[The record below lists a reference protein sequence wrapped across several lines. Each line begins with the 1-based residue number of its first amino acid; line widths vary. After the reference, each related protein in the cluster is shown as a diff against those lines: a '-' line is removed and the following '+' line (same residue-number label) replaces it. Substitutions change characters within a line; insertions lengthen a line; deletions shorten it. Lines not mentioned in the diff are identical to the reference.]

1 MQFYPRYVYLGQ
13 SLRSGDIPGWDPS
26 QFAGA
31 PFAADPQSGWMY
43 LPAMVLFTALPL
55 ALAAKAY
62 VFLHLLLAGV
72 FAYALARVL
81 RLGIGSS
88 LISAVAYEGS
98 SALYANSVNLFT
110 HSGTILWLPLAIL
123 GAEVAIGSHSWLARG
138 WWWGLCGLAI
148 SQALAIW
155 IGQGAYYVLLALG
168 GYIGYRTLISP
179 PKESPSVRARV
190 LGLLLHGSAVLLFG
204 LGLSA
209 AGVLPRLE
217 YNALS
222 NLANGYAGTEEAI
235 SGGWSVRAWGQ
246 LLGTNGFWYAG
257 GAVVA
262 LAVVAPVVARV
273 RYATPYFA
281 LLALSTLILSMQ
293 RSTPL
298 HLLLAVLPRFQQLHQ
313 HFPQHVLLVFYLAP
327 AMLAGA
333 TWECIG
339 AWGRKGV
346 LIAVLPLPAA
356 LLLARVHL
364 NVSEAV
370 FVASVSASALL
381 AARAALPG
389 RGQLLTVLT
398 VAIVFVD
405 LASFGQ
411 GRVTKSTRVTDRW
424 IGLRKVDLARFYEP
438 GDAGKFL
445 QARAQSEPFR
455 YFGFNLR
462 LDDRRNY
469 PLQWAE
475 PQANLLLTNNRATVF
490 RLHDVQ
496 GYNPVRIARYQHFF
510 TALNARGQGY
520 RRSDVYS
527 TGLDSP
533 LLDLLNVRYVVVP
546 TSGPAQRTSVG
557 GILDQY
563 KLVYHGRE
571 VKVLERP
578 NVLPRAWLIHSA
590 QRVEPHQALEQLAR
604 GQVNPMETALL
615 EVPPPMLA
623 QPTDSTNEKIEI
635 TAYESDRIELR
646 VEADAPGL
654 LMLSEVY
661 YPAWKAYVNG
671 GRSPVYVADY
681 LLRAVPVT
689 AGKHVVELRFES
701 VALRDGIRVS
711 LLFYALLACLGML
724 LLLQKLWIR
733 EAEGTRLAKDR
744 IERHV
749 PAPNAVSASDDSI

>member
-1 MQFYPRYVYLGQ
+1 MLFLLVLTLVASWPLLRHGTVIGQDSAMQFYPRYLYLGQ

-43 LPAMVLFTALPL
+43 LPAMVLFTTLPL

-62 VFLHLLLAGV
+62 VFLHLLMAGV

-98 SALYANSVNLFT
+98 SALYVNSTNLFT
-110 HSGTILWLPLAIL
+110 HSGIILWLPLAIL

-138 WWWGLCGLAI
+138 WWWGVSGVAI
-148 SQALAIW
+148 SQTLAIW

-179 PKESPSVRARV
+179 PWESPSVRSRV
-190 LGLLLHGSAVLLFG
+190 FGLLLHGSAVLLFG

-235 SGGWSVRAWGQ
+235 SGGWSVKAWGQ
-246 LLGTNGFWYAG
+246 LLGTGGFWYAG

-262 LAVVAPVVARV
+262 LAVVAPVVARF
-273 RYATPYFA
+273 RYATPYFTV
-281 LLALSTLILSMQ
+281 LALSTLILSTQ
-293 RSTPL
+293 QSTPL
-298 HLLLAVLPRFQQLHQ
+298 HVLLAVLPRFQDLHQ
-313 HFPQHVLLVFYLAP
+313 HFPQHVVLVFYLAP
-327 AMLAGA
+327 ALLAGA

-339 AWGRKGV
+339 DRGRKGV
-346 LIAVLPLPAA
+346 LLAGLPLLGI
-356 LLLARVHL
+356 LLLVRSPL
-364 NVSEAV
+364 SIPDPV
-370 FVASVSASALL
+370 FVAAVGASALL

-389 RGQLLTVLT
+389 RGQLLTVLM
-398 VAIVFVD
+398 VAVVFID

-411 GRVTKSTRVTDRW
+411 GRVTLWTQMTDRW
-424 IGLRKVDLARFYEP
+424 VGLRKVDLARFYEP

-445 QARAQSEPFR
+445 LAREQSEPFR
-455 YFGFNLR
+455 YFGFNLM
-462 LDDRRNY
+462 LKDRRNY
-469 PLQWAE
+469 PLQWAA

-496 GYNPVRIARYQHFF
+496 GYNPIRIARYQQFF
-510 TALNARGQGY
+510 EALNARGQGY

-563 KLVYHGRE
+563 TLVYQGRG
-571 VKVLERP
+571 VRVLERP
-578 NVLPRAWLIHSA
+578 NVLPRAWLVHSA
-590 QRVEPHQALEQLAR
+590 KRVEPRQALEQLAR
-604 GQVNPMETALL
+604 RQVQPMETALL
-615 EVPPPMLA
+615 
-623 QPTDSTNEKIEI
+623 
-635 TAYESDRIELR
+635 
-646 VEADAPGL
+646 
-654 LMLSEVY
+654 
-661 YPAWKAYVNG
+661 
-671 GRSPVYVADY
+671 
-681 LLRAVPVT
+681 
-689 AGKHVVELRFES
+689 
-701 VALRDGIRVS
+701 
-711 LLFYALLACLGML
+711 
-724 LLLQKLWIR
+724 
-733 EAEGTRLAKDR
+733 
-744 IERHV
+744 
-749 PAPNAVSASDDSI
+749 